1 MNHHIVGSSEAT
13 SRLHRLMLSVA
24 PTDASVLIRG
34 ESGCGK
40 ELYARTI
47 HENSSRKG
55 KPFIAVNCGAIPS
68 ELLESQLFGHKKGA
82 FTGAI
87 ADFKGKFQEAD
98 GGTLF
103 LDEIGDMPFEMQVK
117 LLRVL
122 QERNLTP
129 IGSHQIIEVDTR
141 IIAATHQNIEQ
152 SIEEKAFR
160 EDLFFRLNVV
170 PLTIPPL
177 RDRKSE
183 IPELI
188 NHFSDF
194 YTSEGRSKIN
204 LQPKLMRAMTEYNW
218 PGNVRELAN
227 TIHRFSIL
235 YPGSPLDISDIDPT
249 MLPAG
254 FIQEEMSMDA
264 AALNINGEPSSKEE
278 NTLFSRDISDRV
290 DPEFE
295 DIVLLAQGFKT
306 DIQDFSLKDRLAS
319 YEQDIISKA
328 LSESG
333 GNVSRCAKL
342 LKMQRTTLI
351 ERIKK
356 FDLQS

>member
-13 SRLHRLMLSVA
+13 SHLNKLILSVA

-87 ADFKGKFQEAD
+87 ADFKGKFQE
-98 GGTLF
+98 
-103 LDEIGDMPFEMQVK
+103 

-122 QERNLTP
+122 QECNLTP

-152 SIEEKAFR
+152 SIEDKAFR

-194 YTSEGRSKIN
+194 YTSAGQSKIS
-204 LQPKLMRAMTEYNW
+204 LQPNLMRAMTEYNW

-254 FIQEEMSMDA
+254 FIQEEMSTHTA
-264 AALNINGEPSSKEE
+264 AVNINGETSSKEE
-278 NTLFSRDISDRV
+278 NALFSRDGSDRV

-295 DIVLLAQGFKT
+295 DIVLLAQGFKA
-306 DIQDFSLKDRLAS
+306 DVQDLSLKDKLAV
-319 YEQDIISKA
+319 YEQDIIAKA

-356 FDLQS
+356 FDLKN